1 MAQGTPRRRSTHPRT
16 ASRKPAPRP
25 TARRPSGS
33 VQGTSRQK
41 PRPTPSKAGTARRQA
56 GPAKRRTIA
65 ARARRPRQETAHPRR
80 SAGHGSTDR
89 ERDERSHDRATHQ
102 DYEGYDAYGDGG
114 YDSDAYDAYADPRG
128 RDSLRLG
135 EHPVLLLTIVLYAV
149 VWVLALVR
157 FWQLTPAGGVL
168 RWALTYLYGLMTV
181 AGFSASA
188 AMGSQHVWGPRRWLV
203 VPLAGLLEMVLV
215 LFTLA
220 LYHGVDIE
228 VATLPLY
235 WYLLLGMFVSLLG
248 MLGGLLLTHTRR
260 EG

>member
-1 MAQGTPRRRSTHPRT
+1 MKYSFATVALLALVPEAHRTVPPSTCVWYDSRVWARAPSRADDWSEFPWPLLCLRFGCIARRPSPPAGTSDSVMAQGTPRRRSTHPRT

-89 ERDERSHDRATHQ
+89 ERDERSHDHATHQ
-102 DYEGYDAYGDGG
+102 GYEGYDAYGDGG

-157 FWQLTPAGGVL
+157 FWQLTPA
-168 RWALTYLYGLMTV
+168 
-181 AGFSASA
+181 AGSCAGRSRTC
-188 AMGSQHVWGPRRWLV
+188 MG
-203 VPLAGLLEMVLV
+203 
-215 LFTLA
+215 
-220 LYHGVDIE
+220 
-228 VATLPLY
+228 
-235 WYLLLGMFVSLLG
+235 
-248 MLGGLLLTHTRR
+248 
-260 EG
+260 